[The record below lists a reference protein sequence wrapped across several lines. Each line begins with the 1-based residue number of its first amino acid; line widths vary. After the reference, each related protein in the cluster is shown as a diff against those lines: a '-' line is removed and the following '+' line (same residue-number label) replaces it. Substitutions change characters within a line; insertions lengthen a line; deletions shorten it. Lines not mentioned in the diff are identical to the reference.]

1 MNRVVTLVLIIA
13 GARAL
18 LLGTVVGDGRRA
30 SRRCEHY
37 VAALRGPSSMSPFR
51 KETAWAWRKLEWECV
66 FTGTRTGRVQRIDI
80 DIDDARQASGKPG
93 AAPTTSLIAPAN

>member
-1 MNRVVTLVLIIA
+1 MFPEQEHVYSPPMNRVVTLVLIIA

-18 LLGTVVGDGRRA
+18 LLGTVVWDERRA
-30 SRRCEHY
+30 WRRCEHY
-37 VAALRGPSSMSPFR
+37 VAALFPPANLEPFR

-80 DIDDARQASGKPG
+80 DDTPSG
-93 AAPTTSLIAPAN
+93 IR